1 MRDVM
6 GMNMR
11 RVSLGLLAVVALSGN
26 AWGWE
31 DTGHKIVCE
40 IAFRLVKPTTR
51 AEIGKLI
58 QIDPEFASFSDACTW
73 PDRPKRRA
81 RDHFVNVPRN
91 AEGLTSEACP
101 LAESCILTAIAND
114 LAVLSSAST
123 PAVDQLAALKFLGHW
138 LGDIHEPLHVSF
150 VDDRGGNNIAVSGEC
165 QGVLH
170 AAWDNC
176 LLLKA
181 IGEDVSAAAGSL
193 IGSMTP
199 AMSEQWTATQP
210 RDWANESFALAKDAR
225 TGYCTQQ
232 AGSCALTAGAVTI
245 DAAYVEASTTVIR
258 EQLQKAGVRLAH
270 LLDAALGN

>member
-1 MRDVM
+1 
-6 GMNMR
+6 
-11 RVSLGLLAVVALSGN
+11 
-26 AWGWE
+26 
-31 DTGHKIVCE
+31 
-40 IAFRLVKPTTR
+40 
-51 AEIGKLI
+51 
-58 QIDPEFASFSDACTW
+58 
-73 PDRPKRRA
+73 
-81 RDHFVNVPRN
+81 
-91 AEGLTSEACP
+91 
-101 LAESCILTAIAND
+101 LTAIAND

-123 PAVDQLAALKFLGHW
+123 PAVDRLAALKFLGHW

-170 AAWDNC
+170 AAWDKC

-210 RDWANESFALAKDAR
+210 RDWANESFTIARDAR

-232 AGSCALTAGAVTI
+232 PGSCALPAGAVTI
-245 DAAYVEASTTVIR
+245 DAAYIAASTSVIR

-270 LLDAALGN
+270 LLDGALGS